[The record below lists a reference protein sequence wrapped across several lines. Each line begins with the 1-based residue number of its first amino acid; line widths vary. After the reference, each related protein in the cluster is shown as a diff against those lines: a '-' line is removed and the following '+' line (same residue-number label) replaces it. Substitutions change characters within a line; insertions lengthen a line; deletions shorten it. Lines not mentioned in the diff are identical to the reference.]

1 MSAHPTPRFTV
12 EALRRMLRGGLI
24 VSCQALEEEA
34 LHGPAM
40 MARMALAVVQ
50 GGAVAIRA
58 NSPDDV
64 AAIRAQV
71 SVPVIGL
78 WKRDLPGFDVRITPR
93 LEDALALVRAGADVI
108 ACDATDRPHPEGRSD
123 ELIAAIIKETS
134 TPILADVATVQEAEA
149 AMSAGASFAATTLS
163 GYVALPTPEEPDI
176 EIVGNIAAAIGSE
189 RTIAEGR
196 YRSASQVAAALHAG
210 ALAVCV
216 GGAITRPTEITERM
230 IRDIRRE
237 QADVERQDE
246 VNGES

>member
-1 MSAHPTPRFTV
+1 MSARATPRFTAA
-12 EALRRMLRGGLI
+12 ALQRMLRGGLI
-24 VSCQALEEEA
+24 VSCQALEGEA
-34 LHGPAM
+34 LHGSAM
-40 MARMALAVVQ
+40 MARMALAAVQ

-108 ACDATDRPHPEGRSD
+108 ACDATERPHPEGRSD
-123 ELIAAIIKETS
+123 ELITAIINETAA
-134 TPILADVATVQEAEA
+134 PILADVATVAEAEA

-176 EIVGNIAAAIGSE
+176 ELVREIATAIGSE

-196 YRSASQVAAALHAG
+196 YRTASQVAAALHAG

-230 IRDIRRE
+230 IRDVRRE
-237 QADVERQDE
+237 GAVLRR
-246 VNGES
+246 ES

>member
-1 MSAHPTPRFTV
+1 MSARATPRFTA
-12 EALRRMLRGGLI
+12 EALQRMLRGGLI
-24 VSCQALEEEA
+24 VSCQALEGEA
-34 LHGPAM
+34 LHGSAT
-40 MARMALAVVQ
+40 MARMALAAVQ

-93 LEDALALVRAGADVI
+93 LDDALALVRAGADLI

-123 ELIAAIIKETS
+123 ELIAAIAKEEAA
-134 TPILADVATVQEAEA
+134 PILADVATVAEAEA
-149 AMSAGASFAATTLS
+149 AISAGASFAATTLS
-163 GYVALPTPEEPDI
+163 GYVGAQTPEEPDI
-176 EIVGNIAAAIGSE
+176 ALVGRVAAAIGGE

-196 YRSASQVAAALHAG
+196 YRTSSQVAAALRAG

-230 IRDIRRE
+230 IREVRRE
-237 QADVERQDE
+237 EAMAKR
-246 VNGES
+246 ES

>member
-1 MSAHPTPRFTV
+1 MSAHTAPRFTAD
-12 EALRRMLRGGLI
+12 ALQRILRGGLI
-24 VSCQALEEEA
+24 VSCQALEGEA
-34 LHGPAM
+34 LHGADM
-40 MARMALAVVQ
+40 MARMALAAVR

-93 LEDALALVRAGADVI
+93 LSDALALADAGADII

-134 TPILADVATVQEAEA
+134 TPILADVATVKEAEA
-149 AMSAGASFAATTLS
+149 AITAGASFAATTLS
-163 GYVALPTPEEPDI
+163 GYVELPTPEDPDI
-176 EIVGNIAAAIGSE
+176 ALVAELSSAIGSE

-196 YRSASQVAAALHAG
+196 YRTASQIAAALRAG

-230 IRDIRRE
+230 IRDVRRE
-237 QADVERQDE
+237 GAALRS
-246 VNGES
+246 ES

>member
-1 MSAHPTPRFTV
+1 MSANATPRFTAK
-12 EALRRMLRGGLI
+12 ELQRMLRGGLI
-24 VSCQALEEEA
+24 VSCQALEGEA
-34 LHGPAM
+34 LHGSEL
-40 MARMALAVVQ
+40 MARMALAAVQ

-64 AAIRAQV
+64 AAIRAHV

-134 TPILADVATVQEAEA
+134 TPILADVASVAEAEA
-149 AMSAGASFAATTLS
+149 AMRSGASFAATTLS
-163 GYVALPTPEEPDI
+163 GYVELPTPEEPDI
-176 EIVGNIAAAIGSE
+176 ALVGEIATAIGSE

-196 YRSASQVAAALHAG
+196 YRTARQVAAALHAG

-230 IRDIRRE
+230 IRDVRRE
-237 QADVERQDE
+237 GA
-246 VNGES
+246 ESRRES

>member
-1 MSAHPTPRFTV
+1 MSARATPRFTA
-12 EALRRMLRGGLI
+12 EALQRMLRGGLI
-24 VSCQALEEEA
+24 VSCQALEGEA
-34 LHGPAM
+34 LHGSAM
-40 MARMALAVVQ
+40 MARMALAAVQ

-108 ACDATDRPHPEGRSD
+108 ACDATERPHPEGRSD
-123 ELIAAIIKETS
+123 ELIAAIINETAA
-134 TPILADVATVQEAEA
+134 PILADVATVAEAEA
-149 AMSAGASFAATTLS
+149 AMSAGAFFAATTLS

-176 EIVGNIAAAIGSE
+176 ELVREIATVIGSE

-196 YRSASQVAAALHAG
+196 YRTASQVAAALHAG

-216 GGAITRPTEITERM
+216 GGAITRPTEITERI
-230 IRDIRRE
+230 IRDVRRE
-237 QADVERQDE
+237 GAALRR
-246 VNGES
+246 ES

>member
-1 MSAHPTPRFTV
+1 MSARATPRFAA
-12 EALRRMLRGGLI
+12 EALQRMLRGGLI
-24 VSCQALEEEA
+24 VSCQALEGEA
-34 LHGPAM
+34 LHGSAM
-40 MARMALAVVQ
+40 MAHMALAAVQ

-78 WKRDLPGFDVRITPR
+78 WKRDLPGFEVRITPR
-93 LEDALALVRAGADVI
+93 LDDALALVRAGADLI

-123 ELIAAIIKETS
+123 ELIAAIAKETAA
-134 TPILADVATVQEAEA
+134 PILADVATVAEA
-149 AMSAGASFAATTLS
+149 VAAISAGASFAATTLS
-163 GYVALPTPEEPDI
+163 GYVGTPTPEEPDI
-176 EIVGNIAAAIGSE
+176 ALVGQVAAAIGCE

-196 YRSASQVAAALHAG
+196 YRTSSQVAAALRAG

-230 IRDIRRE
+230 IREVRRE
-237 QADVERQDE
+237 AATAKR
-246 VNGES
+246 ES